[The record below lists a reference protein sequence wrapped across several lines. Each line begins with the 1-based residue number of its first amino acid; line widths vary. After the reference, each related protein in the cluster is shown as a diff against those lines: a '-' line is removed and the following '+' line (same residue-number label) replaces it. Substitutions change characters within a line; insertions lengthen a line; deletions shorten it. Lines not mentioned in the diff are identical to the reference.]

1 VGASAST
8 PPAPPPLNAPMGV
21 GTTQYLRQ
29 LADYR
34 RTTGQKTLPTA
45 ATPTSRPTTGGKRP
59 RRIPIPNTPSPTV
72 STASNSRRGRV
83 RTRGGGRGGG
93 GSSGGDS
100 SSSSSADTPLSRRG
114 RRRGDRVLNQAEMQQ
129 QLEEILQQQQ
139 QTAAGRRIAGI
150 TTTNTITTTYKNGR
164 RPTVTRNSTS
174 VRN

>member
-1 VGASAST
+1 MDPSVLADLDEDLFGSWSPIGPGAGRSRSSPAVTPPTAASPIGVGASSS
-8 PPAPPPLNAPMGV
+8 PPQPPVNAPMGV

-34 RTTGQKTLPTA
+34 RTTGQKTI
-45 ATPTSRPTTGGKRP
+45 P
-59 RRIPIPNTPSPTV
+59 RRIPNTPSPTV
-72 STASNSRRGRV
+72 STASNSRRGE
-83 RTRGGGRGGG
+83 GGR
-93 GSSGGDS
+93 
-100 SSSSSADTPLSRRG
+100 R
-114 RRRGDRVLNQAEMQQ
+114 RVLNQEEMQQ

-150 TTTNTITTTYKNGR
+150 TTTNTITTTYRNGR

>member
-1 VGASAST
+1 MDPSVLADLDEDLFGSWSPLGPGAGRSPGT
-8 PPAPPPLNAPMGV
+8 TVPPLPPTNAPMGV

-34 RTTGQKTLPTA
+34 RTTGQKTLPT
-45 ATPTSRPTTGGKRP
+45 SRPTTGGKQP
-59 RRIPIPNTPSPTV
+59 RRIPNTPS
-72 STASNSRRGRV
+72 
-83 RTRGGGRGGG
+83 
-93 GSSGGDS
+93 S
-100 SSSSSADTPLSRRG
+100 SSDTPLSRRG
-114 RRRGDRVLNQAEMQQ
+114 RGDRVLNQEEMQQ